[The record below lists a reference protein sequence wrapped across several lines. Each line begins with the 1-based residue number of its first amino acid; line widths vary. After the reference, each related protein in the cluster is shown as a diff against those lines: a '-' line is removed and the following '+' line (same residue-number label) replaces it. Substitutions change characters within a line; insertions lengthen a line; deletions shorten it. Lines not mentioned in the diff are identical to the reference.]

1 MNIKHHGQHYLAP
14 TKPKIRAQHQRF
26 LAFAGGQ
33 YVRYNPALVP
43 VAFKSKLSPSPY
55 YEMPGA

>member
-1 MNIKHHGQHYLAP
+1 MNIKRNGQQYLAP
-14 TKPKIRAQHQRF
+14 APQQVRRFF

-33 YVRYNPALVP
+33 YVRHNPALVP

-55 YEMPGA
+55 YKMPDHA